1 MNNNNMKNIKTI
13 KTILFASLIAAM
25 ILPFAGMDLADAAN
39 DKIKENNKVA
49 NDKLS
54 KKNVKC

>member
-1 MNNNNMKNIKTI
+1 MKNIKTI